1 MYIVTNT
8 AFSLTMPEN
17 QIKLSSLDFTLI
29 YFRMLIILLLVALV
43 SSELK
48 PMVELE
54 NELTSISPKIIQKGK
69 IIQIIYFNPDYS
81 R

>member
-1 MYIVTNT
+1 
-8 AFSLTMPEN
+8 MPEN
-17 QIKLSSLDFTLI
+17 QIKLSSLDFTLT
-29 YFRMLIILLLVALV
+29 YLRMLIILLLVAFV

-48 PMVELE
+48 PMVEVE

>member
-1 MYIVTNT
+1 
-8 AFSLTMPEN
+8 MPEN
-17 QIKLSSLDFTLI
+17 QIKLSTLDFTLI
-29 YFRMLIILLLVALV
+29 YFRMFIIFLLVASV
-43 SSELK
+43 TSELK
-48 PMVELE
+48 PMVEVE

>member
-1 MYIVTNT
+1 
-8 AFSLTMPEN
+8 MPEN

-29 YFRMLIILLLVALV
+29 YFRMLIILLLVAFV

-48 PMVELE
+48 PMVEVE
-54 NELTSISPKIIQKGK
+54 NELTSISPKIIQKGN

>member
-1 MYIVTNT
+1 
-8 AFSLTMPEN
+8 MPEN

-29 YFRMLIILLLVALV
+29 YFRMFIIFLLVASV
-43 SSELK
+43 TSELK
-48 PMVELE
+48 PMVEVE

>member
-1 MYIVTNT
+1 
-8 AFSLTMPEN
+8 MPEN
-17 QIKLSSLDFTLI
+17 QIKLSSLDFTLT
-29 YFRMLIILLLVALV
+29 YFRMLIILLLVASV

-48 PMVELE
+48 PMVEVE

>member
-1 MYIVTNT
+1 
-8 AFSLTMPEN
+8 MPEN
-17 QIKLSSLDFTLI
+17 QIKLSSLNFTLT
-29 YFRMLIILLLVALV
+29 YLRMLIILLLVAFV

-48 PMVELE
+48 PMVEVE